1 MMKVLG
7 NVPGTPAGGYHVVA
21 DISATNSVQAKPD
34 DNAMDIAIAMVSDG
48 SRGVPVVGED
58 YEFVGFISE
67 GDVIRALE
75 AGVDLNR
82 AKACDIMNTAFVGV
96 EENTPLASVSR
107 LFEMGFQLLPVVQD
121 GKVVRSITRHDVLRA
136 RLGLGPTIDEK

>member
-1 MMKVLG
+1 MKVLG

-21 DISATNSVQAKPD
+21 DISATNTVQAKPD

-48 SRGVPVVGED
+48 SRGLPVVGED
-58 YEFVGFISE
+58 SEFLGFISE

-82 AKACDIMNTAFVGV
+82 AKARDIMNTAFVGV

-121 GKVVRSITRHDVLRA
+121 GKVVRSITRHNVLRA
-136 RLGLGPTIDEK
+136 RLGLGPTIDET

>member
-1 MMKVLG
+1 MKVLG

-21 DISATNSVQAKPD
+21 DISATNTVQAKPD
-34 DNAMDIAIAMVSDG
+34 DNAMEIAIAMVSDG
-48 SRGVPVVGED
+48 SRGLPVVGED
-58 YEFVGFISE
+58 YEFLGFISE

-96 EENTPLASVSR
+96 EEKTSLASVSR
-107 LFEMGFQLLPVVQD
+107 LFEMGFQMLPVVQD

>member
-1 MMKVLG
+1 
-7 NVPGTPAGGYHVVA
+7 
-21 DISATNSVQAKPD
+21 
-34 DNAMDIAIAMVSDG
+34 
-48 SRGVPVVGED
+48 VGED

-82 AKACDIMNTAFVGV
+82 ATARDIMNTAFVGV
-96 EENTPLASVSR
+96 EETTSLASVSR
-107 LFEMGFQLLPVVQD
+107 LFEMGFQMLPVVQD